1 MPADVADAK
10 TLAHLVDACRKIE
23 IFIDGMSE
31 SDLRGNALLESSVCW
46 QLVILG
52 EATRRVSLLLQ
63 ERNPQIPWASMRGMR
78 NRLVHNFDRVNLA
91 EVWRAAKVDVPGLLE
106 QLGEIQGQMDSER

>member
-10 TLAHLVDACRKIE
+10 TLAHLVEACRKIE

-31 SDLRGNALLESSVCW
+31 SDLGENSLLESSVCW

-52 EATRRVSLLLQ
+52 KATRLVSLLLQ
-63 ERNPQIPWASMRGMR
+63 GRNPQIPWASIRGMR
-78 NRLVHNFDRVNLA
+78 NRLVHNFDRIDLT
-91 EVWRAAKVDVPGLLE
+91 EVWRAASRDVPVLLR
-106 QLGEIQGQMDSER
+106 QLGAVQEQMNSER